1 MGKSARELWASV
13 KRDLEQ
19 IEKRKEKA
27 KVQAAKEL
35 VKGVYS
41 VLKQE
46 AECQEKLSKIEQ
58 LLRQYEE
65 ILKG

>member
-19 IEKRKEKA
+19 LEKRKEKA

-46 AECQEKLSKIEQ
+46 AECQEKLNRING
-58 LLRQYEE
+58 LIATYEE